1 MTAGEYM
8 QMVIHPDHVT
18 KAVVMVSHPRQGIH
32 VPLKPQDQLPP
43 DDENTEIFIRIPDT
57 A

>member
-1 MTAGEYM
+1 MTAGEYL
-8 QMVIHPDHVT
+8 QMVVHPDHVT
-18 KAVVMVSHPRQGIH
+18 KAIVMVSHPRQGIH